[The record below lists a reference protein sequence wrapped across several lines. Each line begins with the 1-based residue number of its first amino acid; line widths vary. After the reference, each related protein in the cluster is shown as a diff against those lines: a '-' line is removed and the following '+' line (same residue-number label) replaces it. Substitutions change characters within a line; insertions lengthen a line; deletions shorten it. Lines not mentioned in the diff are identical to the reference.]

1 MLADFFFGKSIG
13 FAKWMTKLT
22 IRCKSLTCHDVKVF
36 QLQKKHIALL
46 QKRFHR
52 LAQSQVHVRIY
63 VISTVYKFLFSAF
76 FSVPSF
82 DISFFISI
90 FNHAYFSTFFSCY
103 VNQSIIIHHYL
114 SILSLSEIVQG
125 QPCYLPLLAC
135 WWAFFTL
142 FSLYFHIQNNKQL
155 CIVMHLASLTPF
167 LIYSKHNI
175 LPRWVRYTL
184 SIELHIEHVTHL
196 HILVFVKKIHQSKTV
211 EWKLS

>member
-1 MLADFFFGKSIG
+1 MNNFISNLLICKSFGDSNLLCLLIFFFGKSIG

-82 DISFFISI
+82 DILFFISI
-90 FNHAYFSTFFSCY
+90 FNHAHIFQHFFFLLCQSVNHYSSLLVNFVSLRNCPRVTLLSATF
-103 VNQSIIIHHYL
+103 
-114 SILSLSEIVQG
+114 G
-125 QPCYLPLLAC
+125 
-135 WWAFFTL
+135 
-142 FSLYFHIQNNKQL
+142 
-155 CIVMHLASLTPF
+155 M
-167 LIYSKHNI
+167 
-175 LPRWVRYTL
+175 
-184 SIELHIEHVTHL
+184 
-196 HILVFVKKIHQSKTV
+196 
-211 EWKLS
+211 